1 MSKYL
6 NRNETMLSATI
17 RNQHAHISKY
27 TKVCLIGKC
36 FHYSNAV
43 KFLRDSE
50 LCPQLSVPLQQNII
64 FLIFSL
70 KRTAHILNLMLNTHC
85 SIFLFLSWPMAKLM
99 KESFLMSI
107 NLSMYSGNVY
117 CTVLS

>member
-1 MSKYL
+1 MSKYR
-6 NRNETMLSATI
+6 NRNETMQSATI

-50 LCPQLSVPLQQNII
+50 LCLSVPLQKNII

-70 KRTAHILNLMLNTHC
+70 KRTVHILNLMLNTHC

-99 KESFLMSI
+99 KKSFPMSI
-107 NLSMYSGNVY
+107 NFSMYSGNVY
-117 CTVLS
+117 

>member
-1 MSKYL
+1 MSKYR
-6 NRNETMLSATI
+6 NRNETMQSATI

-50 LCPQLSVPLQQNII
+50 LCLRVPLQ
-64 FLIFSL
+64 
-70 KRTAHILNLMLNTHC
+70 
-85 SIFLFLSWPMAKLM
+85 
-99 KESFLMSI
+99 
-107 NLSMYSGNVY
+107 
-117 CTVLS
+117 